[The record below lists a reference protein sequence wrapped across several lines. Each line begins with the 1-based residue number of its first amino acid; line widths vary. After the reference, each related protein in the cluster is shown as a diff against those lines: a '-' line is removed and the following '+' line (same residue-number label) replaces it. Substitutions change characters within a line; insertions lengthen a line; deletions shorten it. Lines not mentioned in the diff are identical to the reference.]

1 MERLD
6 DSQHIPFK
14 LLERYAVSGIPDTG
28 AEITNHLMACD
39 RCGEALEQLQA
50 RFDKQLAEAAARSPR
65 RRPQQY
71 WFAFAR
77 PVWAGAAALVVFMI
91 INTQVLP
98 RPVPEQILEI
108 AAVRGAETVQA
119 RTGVPLVLRLDTTGL
134 ELPSKVPVTL
144 VTSTGRAVWTG
155 SAHQVNKVWEAKTSQ
170 GLARGTYWVRIP
182 DPAQSGEILR
192 EFQLVVQ

>member
-6 DSQHIPFK
+6 DSHIPSE
-14 LLERYAVSGIPDTG
+14 LLERYAVHGIPDERP
-28 AEITNHLMACD
+28 EITNHLMACD
-39 RCGEALEQLQA
+39 LCGEVYEEELRRKKL
-50 RFDKQLAEAAARSPR
+50 FAEASDRSANR
-65 RRPQQY
+65 SPQQY

-77 PVWAGAAALVVFMI
+77 PVWVGAAALICFMI
-91 INTQVLP
+91 ATTDLQR
-98 RPVPEQILEI
+98 RPEPGQIVEI
-108 AAVRGAETVQA
+108 AAVRGTETIQA
-119 RTGVPLVLRLDTTGL
+119 RAGVPLVLRLDTTGL

-155 SAHQVNKVWEAKTSQ
+155 SAHQVNHVWEANTGQ

-182 DPAQSGEILR
+182 DPAQPGETLR